1 MRKLSTDLY
10 RQTVLSGDENELPLD
25 DRIQFLQTEDFGKSL
40 KESDCE
46 LLREGMRGRD
56 LKDADIFP
64 SFQGFPGK
72 GIADAPCRDSLLS
85 VSGKQNFI
93 SFVVGEDIREVFISR
108 HDFLMIRKGKTRK
121 DDPSL

>member
-25 DRIQFLQTEDFGKSL
+25 DRIQFLKTEDFGKSL
-40 KESDCE
+40 KEGDCE

-56 LKDADIFP
+56 LEDADIFP

-72 GIADAPCRDSLLS
+72 GI
-85 VSGKQNFI
+85 
-93 SFVVGEDIREVFISR
+93 SFRQG
-108 HDFLMIRKGKTRK
+108 LCKAG
-121 DDPSL
+121 

>member
-10 RQTVLSGDENELPLD
+10 RQTVLSGDKNELPLD

-40 KESDCE
+40 KEGDCE
-46 LLREGMRGRD
+46 LLREWMRGRD
-56 LKDADIFP
+56 LEDADILP

-72 GIADAPCRDSLLS
+72 SIADAPCRDSLLS